1 MSLFSFVLQ
10 IGSVAKA
17 FKGRLFVTA
26 WVGFALTH
34 ESGPSSTVLA
44 LYESG
49 SAQLYSTFQNSFIA

>member
-17 FKGRLFVTA
+17 FKRRLFVTA

-49 SAQLYSTFQNSFIA
+49 SAQLYSTFHNSFIA